1 MALNLKVK
9 KRVLNFTKEKKE
21 VYVATP
27 DRGNTIDAEK
37 IAELIAQ
44 DTGARPA
51 QVKMILD
58 TLIDSMMT
66 WLEEG
71 HGVQLGSFGSFMPSV
86 KSKSSDDPGEVE
98 VRRTRL
104 VFYPSKEL
112 VARVGAIEIPL
123 NAGKSYLCNTHRVSL
138 KGYIIVN
145 HQFICSHL
153 SISFIRS
160 FNKRKPSINTESLLH
175 CIESTDLMPSNNI
188 ESTVYSLRVS
198 SINRLIARP

>member
-86 KSKSSDDPGEVE
+86 KSKSSDDPDEVE

-104 VFYPSKEL
+104 VFYPSHELKQRIKGMSYSTENTFKTKEE
-112 VARVGAIEIPL
+112 ADPD
-123 NAGKSYLCNTHRVSL
+123 AGGDDGS
-138 KGYIIVN
+138 
-145 HQFICSHL
+145 
-153 SISFIRS
+153 
-160 FNKRKPSINTESLLH
+160 TEM
-175 CIESTDLMPSNNI
+175 D
-188 ESTVYSLRVS
+188 
-198 SINRLIARP
+198 

>member
-86 KSKSSDDPGEVE
+86 KSKSSDDPDEVE

-112 VARVGAIEIPL
+112 VARVGAI
-123 NAGKSYLCNTHRVSL
+123 SYSTENE
-138 KGYIIVN
+138 Y
-145 HQFICSHL
+145 
-153 SISFIRS
+153 
-160 FNKRKPSINTESLLH
+160 RKASVEEDDETGGSDGGGGGTEM
-175 CIESTDLMPSNNI
+175 D
-188 ESTVYSLRVS
+188 
-198 SINRLIARP
+198 